1 MVGKIRAAAII
12 LAITACVSCT
22 HASRMR
28 RGGEQLALRNY
39 DAAASIF
46 RQEADDEPDDAEPRY
61 RLGICYEE
69 QGRLDAAQSEYR
81 KALDLDRTRYDVRE
95 RLALCYL
102 KAGMDLYAAEL
113 FLIVIAEQPGNE
125 LALFKLGVILQKQG
139 RTDDAASYYRRCL
152 KLNPAHPRANHNL
165 GAMLAEKPG
174 NEREALDCFKRY
186 LDSKPGEENGET
198 KKVEDW
204 VREHSASIPR

>member
-1 MVGKIRAAAII
+1 MVGKIRATAII
-12 LAITACVSCT
+12 LAVVTCVSCT

-39 DAAASIF
+39 DSAISIF
-46 RQEADDEPDDAEPRY
+46 KQEAEDEPGEAEPRY
-61 RLGICYEE
+61 RLGMCYEE

-81 KALDLDRTRYDVRE
+81 KALDIDRTRYDVRE

-139 RTDDAASYYRRCL
+139 KPDDAVSYYRRCL

-165 GAMLAEKPG
+165 GAILSERPG
-174 NEREALDCFKRY
+174 DEPEALDCFKRY
-186 LDSKPGEENGET
+186 LESKPGEENGET
-198 KKVEDW
+198 KKVEEW
-204 VREHSASIPR
+204 VREHSTGVPR